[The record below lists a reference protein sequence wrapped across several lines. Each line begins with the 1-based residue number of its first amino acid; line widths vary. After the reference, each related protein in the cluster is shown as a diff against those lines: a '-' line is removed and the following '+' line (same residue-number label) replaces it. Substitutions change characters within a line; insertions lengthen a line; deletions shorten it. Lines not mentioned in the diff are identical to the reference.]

1 VNPRASSSRP
11 ASSSDSPAGAP
22 GPSARSF
29 TAGPAADDVDLRAV
43 EYGPGIANESEFRL
57 LGHMVGKRVVVLGS
71 GAGAAAVS
79 LAKAGTKVI
88 AVDPSDEQLGYTRR
102 LADREE
108 VKVELHHGDLA
119 SLAFLRADTVD
130 AVLCVYVLA
139 GVPDVDRVFR
149 QVHRILRTE
158 APFVLSLPHPAYRT
172 VDPSGDPPA
181 LVRRYFDR
189 SSVGDDAPH
198 TISDLVTGLI
208 RANFRID
215 TLLEPAPTATAAHGG
230 FWAPAMAWLP
240 STLIIRAR
248 KQGT

>member
-1 VNPRASSSRP
+1 MNAPAPSSRKRSSESP
-11 ASSSDSPAGAP
+11 GAS
-22 GPSARSF
+22 GPSAASF
-29 TAGPAADDVDLRAV
+29 TAGPVADDVDLRAV
-43 EYGPGIANESEFRL
+43 EYGPEIANEAELRL
-57 LGHMVGKRVVVLGS
+57 LGHLAGKRVVVLGS
-71 GAGAAAVS
+71 GGGAAAVT

-108 VKVELHHGDLA
+108 VKVEQHHGDLA
-119 SLAFLRADTVD
+119 ALAFLRADTVD
-130 AVLCVYVLA
+130 AVLCVYVLG

-158 APFVLSLPHPAYRT
+158 APFVVSLPHPAYRT
-172 VDPSGDPPA
+172 IDPSSEPP
-181 LVRRYFDR
+181 LLTRSYFAR
-189 SSVGDDAPH
+189 GAVGDDAPH

-215 TLLEPAPTATAAHGG
+215 TLLEPAPSTTAAHGPL
-230 FWAPAMAWLP
+230 WTSAMAWLP